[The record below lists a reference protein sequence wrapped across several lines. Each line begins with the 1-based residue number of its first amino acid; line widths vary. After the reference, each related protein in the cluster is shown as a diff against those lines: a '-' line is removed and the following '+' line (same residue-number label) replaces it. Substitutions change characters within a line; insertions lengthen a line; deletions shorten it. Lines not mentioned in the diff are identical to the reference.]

1 MHRLYRTHG
10 VPLGGQ
16 AVYNGG
22 DIQTFASKLP
32 GLPWAKYP
40 GEQHLFNHN
49 YTGPG
54 TRLDIRLNTNDQPKH
69 GERPIN
75 RVDEAALKHDIFYRD
90 HSDLNERHIA
100 DQQMII
106 ELENIPFPTFR
117 ERAERVIVIKMLRA
131 KMKLGLG
138 LSDELHAEFRKSKHL
153 LKVKVFVKDD
163 IWSADLIEMPKQGRF
178 KYILTVI
185 DLYTKFAWA
194 VPLTNK
200 TGKLVA
206 EAFERI
212 IKESS
217 RKPNKLWV
225 DQGKEFYNKDVKKLG
240 FEIYSTNNEGKAVV
254 IERFNRTLK
263 NMMFKIFT
271 ERGSQNWL
279 HLLPDIVRRYNNKV
293 HSTIGTT
300 PQKAS
305 DNPNSIQR
313 VMYKNNFE
321 NERTLPKK
329 KPKFK
334 VGQRVRMFKWKSHFE
349 KGYTAKWTREVF
361 LVRKVNSTSP
371 VTYELEDLEGEEI
384 IGRFYEH
391 ELQHTDF

>member
-1 MHRLYRTHG
+1 M
-10 VPLGGQ
+10 
-16 AVYNGG
+16 
-22 DIQTFASKLP
+22 
-32 GLPWAKYP
+32 
-40 GEQHLFNHN
+40 
-49 YTGPG
+49 
-54 TRLDIRLNTNDQPKH
+54 
-69 GERPIN
+69 
-75 RVDEAALKHDIFYRD
+75 
-90 HSDLNERHIA
+90 
-100 DQQMII
+100 
-106 ELENIPFPTFR
+106 
-117 ERAERVIVIKMLRA
+117 
-131 KMKLGLG
+131 
-138 LSDELHAEFRKSKHL
+138 
-153 LKVKVFVKDD
+153 
-163 IWSADLIEMPKQGRF
+163 
-178 KYILTVI
+178 
-185 DLYTKFAWA
+185 
-194 VPLTNK
+194 TNK

-293 HSTIGTT
+293 HSTIRST
-300 PQKAS
+300 PLEAS
-305 DNPNSIQR
+305 HNPEKISR
-313 VMYKNNFE
+313 LMYKNNFE
-321 NERTLPKK
+321 NELHLERK
-329 KPKFK
+329 KPKFQ
-334 VGQRVRMFKWKSHFE
+334 VGSRVRMFKWKSHFE